1 MRFFTLVTSES
12 SPASSFAAN
21 LAPRTLQLVVEC
33 PRVWWNSHKVK
44 VAWSYS
50 WSVTEV
56 YFITIWSQNFFHRFF
71 ERILMTHSF
80 LERIGQPEVDLAN
93 DREESV
99 PFNVHDATSNLEFP
113 SSQMFSM
120 LFHDSLGTTKLKEML
135 WEDREI
141 PRMIRK
147 TRQVMRFWPQIK
159 AREEG
164 WVFPKDIRK
173 KYSSELCARL
183 AELPFS
189 ATNLGFFRK
198 IFGRSTVMGLLPSFG
213 PLLVCLRMISREGV
227 LDMASFL
234 LNTQTGYAA
243 QAV

>member
-1 MRFFTLVTSES
+1 
-12 SPASSFAAN
+12 
-21 LAPRTLQLVVEC
+21 
-33 PRVWWNSHKVK
+33 
-44 VAWSYS
+44 
-50 WSVTEV
+50 
-56 YFITIWSQNFFHRFF
+56 
-71 ERILMTHSF
+71 MTHSF

-135 WEDREI
+135 WNSQGRLRDTKDDQEDSPGDEVFATDQGARG
-141 PRMIRK
+141 RMASENVLAAGIRSPILLYL
-147 TRQVMRFWPQIK
+147 VFVSRF
-159 AREEG
+159 R
-164 WVFPKDIRK
+164 VFPKDIRK
-173 KYSSELCARL
+173 KYSGDLCARL

-227 LDMASFL
+227 LDMAFL
-234 LNTQTGYAA
+234 RRFQRKKTTVCFRVLDGGTIKSEPDDAGQDETT
-243 QAV
+243 VSHEF